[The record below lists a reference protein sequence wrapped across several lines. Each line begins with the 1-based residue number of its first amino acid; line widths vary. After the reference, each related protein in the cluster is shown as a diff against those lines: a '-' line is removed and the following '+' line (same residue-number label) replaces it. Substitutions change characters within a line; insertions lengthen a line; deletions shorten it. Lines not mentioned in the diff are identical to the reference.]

1 MDGLDGEPEA
11 RRIRE
16 YGLMCRTYSVDGRRE
31 GLPSREMLRHAIQE
45 VGNCGWSHQ
54 SQDNTL
60 HVRPPWR
67 FQFSLAL
74 LKRAL
79 QAALQALQL
88 RDYLPYSFNN
98 PCFS

>member
-45 VGNCGWSHQ
+45 VGNCG
-54 SQDNTL
+54 
-60 HVRPPWR
+60 
-67 FQFSLAL
+67 
-74 LKRAL
+74 
-79 QAALQALQL
+79 
-88 RDYLPYSFNN
+88 
-98 PCFS
+98 